1 MDYRHLED
9 HEPFEPGDWWVH
21 QPTGPDD
28 RMTFTAPAWFIHP
41 TLGRCFRLD
50 RKGAAWFN
58 DLIDRP
64 EVTVYRQVFEDF

>member
-1 MDYRHLED
+1 MDYRQLED
-9 HEPFEPGDWWVH
+9 HEPFEPGDWWVFV
-21 QPTGPDD
+21 PTGPDD
-28 RMTFTAPAWFIHP
+28 RMTFTAPEWFIHP

-50 RKGAAWFN
+50 RKGADWFN